1 MQIEPLVLGVKD
13 AAAYVGL
20 SRSRVYELIADGSIE
35 ARKLGSRTV
44 VPTESLKAFVAAS
57 PLLRNGLTYG

>member
-1 MQIEPLVLGVKD
+1 MNMEPLVLGVKD

-20 SRSRVYELIADGSIE
+20 SRSRLYELIASQEIE

-44 VPTESLKAFVAAS
+44 VPVASLKAFVAAS
-57 PLLRNGLTYG
+57 PLKVAA

>member
-13 AAAYVGL
+13 AANFIGL
-20 SRSRVYELIADGSIE
+20 SRSRLYELIGDGSIE

-57 PLLRNGLTYG
+57 PLLKDAA